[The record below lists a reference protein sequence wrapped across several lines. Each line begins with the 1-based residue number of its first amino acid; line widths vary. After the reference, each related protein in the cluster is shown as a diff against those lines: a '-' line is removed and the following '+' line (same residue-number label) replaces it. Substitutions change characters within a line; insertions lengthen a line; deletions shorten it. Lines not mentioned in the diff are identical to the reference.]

1 MFRIVMAVVLSASM
15 SIAIVGC
22 ATGDQA
28 GKASSTDV
36 SAAKKPAENILP
48 RIDPKKEKGLVSPDT
63 GLSVT
68 LTVRNKT
75 KSTISMHWLNETDGS
90 RVPYQSIVAG
100 GEIIQGTYE
109 GHYWII
115 LDKAKKPL
123 GIYKTP
129 DKNGVIVI
137 K

>member
-1 MFRIVMAVVLSASM
+1 MAVVVLVSM

-28 GKASSTDV
+28 GKASSAGV
-36 SAAKKPAENILP
+36 SAGAKKPAENILP

-63 GLSVT
+63 GLSVM

-75 KSTISMHWLNETDGS
+75 KSTISMHWLDETDGS
-90 RVPYQSIVAG
+90 RVQYKLIVAD
-100 GEIIQGTYE
+100 GEVIQGTYE

-115 LDKAKKPL
+115 LDKNEKPL

-129 DKNGVIVI
+129 KEDGVIVI